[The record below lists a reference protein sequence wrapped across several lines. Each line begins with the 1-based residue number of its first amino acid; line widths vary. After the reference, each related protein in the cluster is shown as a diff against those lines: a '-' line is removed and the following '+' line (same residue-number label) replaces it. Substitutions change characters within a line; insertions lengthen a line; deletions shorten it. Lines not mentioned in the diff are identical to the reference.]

1 MSIVP
6 SAIFRNVFNPNEFTQ
21 YQIGRPLMIT
31 IIVIILLFKYF
42 ADTERLRLLV
52 KPGILNAITIH
63 RDSQRSEKK
72 KKNIWY
78 DVMIP
83 TTHRHLYLSLC
94 HQISFRLLHALQSK
108 YTLHKGIKAIAR
120 RIRTKGKVER
130 FGTFIIVYRKSK
142 CFQVTD
148 FPEINARDK
157 YTIALRLRL
166 LLYISSAH
174 ALIHVRVYIHISIY
188 IYFPFSV
195 LSKALSSL
203 IPITSK

>member
-1 MSIVP
+1 M
-6 SAIFRNVFNPNEFTQ
+6 
-21 YQIGRPLMIT
+21 
-31 IIVIILLFKYF
+31 
-42 ADTERLRLLV
+42 RLRFTE
-52 KPGILNAITIH
+52 I
-63 RDSQRSEKK
+63 RSDLKRK

-108 YTLHKGIKAIAR
+108 YTLHKSIKAIAR
-120 RIRTKGKVER
+120 CIRTKSKVER

-174 ALIHVRVYIHISIY
+174 ALIHVRVYIHIYIY
-188 IYFPFSV
+188 IYFPFFSFVEGTIIAYPYYIEMIYNFMCTISSV
-195 LSKALSSL
+195 PFTLRTL
-203 IPITSK
+203 